1 MASICYITTAMI
13 NEKIRNPICM
23 ITAHKVLM
31 AFMSQREN
39 RILNTFCSICNGW
52 IISYMGV

>member
-1 MASICYITTAMI
+1 MI
-13 NEKIRNPICM
+13 SEKIRNPIRM